1 MQRNDPRER
10 LKLIHKEDERKAI
23 LSLLDIIEGSFGL
36 DYIVSN
42 GTVIELR
49 MVSCGLVSIPRAVSL
64 FPNLSK
70 IQFQEN
76 KIKHIKNLALC
87 SQLQILNL
95 ANNEIKT
102 DEIRYLENLQ
112 YLRTLDLS
120 SNQIEDLA
128 PFNKLK
134 ELETLNLAENKIPTI
149 PQLNALSKLR
159 KLDLF
164 GNPIQK
170 LENIH
175 VLERLAELKLTL
187 NLLPEED
194 QRVFNRNIESIKEYC
209 RNLKK

>member
-1 MQRNDPRER
+1 MPLNDPRER
-10 LKLIHKEDERKAI
+10 IKLIHKEEERKGI

-36 DYIVSN
+36 DYIVSH

-49 MVSCGLVSIPRAVSL
+49 MVSCGLVSIPRSLGL

-70 IQFQEN
+70 IQLQEN
-76 KIKHIKNLALC
+76 KIRHIKNLAFC
-87 SQLQILNL
+87 GQLQILNL

-120 SNQIEDLA
+120 FNQIEDLA

-134 ELETLNLAENKIPTI
+134 ELQILNLSENEITTI
-149 PQLNALSKLR
+149 PQLNALSRLKT
-159 KLDLF
+159 LDLT

-170 LENIH
+170 IENIH
-175 VLERLAELKLTL
+175 VLERLTELKLTP
-187 NLLPEED
+187 NLLPEEE
-194 QRVFNRNIESIKEYC
+194 QRVLNRNIESIKEYC
-209 RNLKK
+209 RIMKK